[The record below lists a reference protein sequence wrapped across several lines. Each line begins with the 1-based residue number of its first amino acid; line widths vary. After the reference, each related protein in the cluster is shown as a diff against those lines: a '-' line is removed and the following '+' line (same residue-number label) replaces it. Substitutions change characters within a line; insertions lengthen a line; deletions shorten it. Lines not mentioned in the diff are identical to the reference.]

1 MNQLFAKTKDNL
13 QKPKEGDL
21 YKVIVAHGKQFEIY
35 YGFYEEIDRQN
46 PLAEPMEIYP
56 NFAKHPQ
63 YTRDGFAFATAMQTP
78 CKHFLLGRGAR
89 RRRQHLHAL
98 PTLHGVRRT
107 AWRVQMQTQ
116 QKTNLAKNGCS
127 NQKNLEAKLYE
138 KDTHNNTY
146 GAFTLC
152 LFGIRLGR
160 LWCKPR

>member
-1 MNQLFAKTKDNL
+1 MEVAMNQLFAKTTNNL

-78 CKHFLLGRGAR
+78 CKHFLLGRGQDDVDNTCMHC
-89 RRRQHLHAL
+89 QHYTACEELL
-98 PTLHGVRRT
+98 GVC
-107 AWRVQMQTQ
+107 
-116 QKTNLAKNGCS
+116 KCK
-127 NQKNLEAKLYE
+127 
-138 KDTHNNTY
+138 HNKKQ
-146 GAFTLC
+146 
-152 LFGIRLGR
+152 I
-160 LWCKPR
+160 